1 MLINTVSALLKSG
14 ATISEMNIIRKH
26 LSEVKGGG
34 LAKHLYPA
42 TVASLIFSDVP
53 GNDLSVIASAPTVKD
68 PTTLIDVKQILER
81 FHIRQTVQIE
91 DDYFVDTAHDD
102 TYFQNVANIL

>member
-26 LSEVKGGG
+26 LSAVKGGG
-34 LAKHLYPA
+34 LAKHLHPA

-68 PTTLIDVKQILER
+68 PTTMDNVHEILEKYSVKEIVALSDSD
-81 FHIRQTVQIE
+81 FTETPQE
-91 DDYFVDTAHDD
+91 DSVF
-102 TYFQNVANIL
+102 